1 MDFENIYK
9 SRSHVLKMLRLRGFE
24 TKSYDNQTKEELNI
38 LFQNHSKKMNSEV
51 DSLDIYIEGENKIL
65 VKYILSD
72 KCRAKIVEKVVEN
85 IYSDL
90 LSNEDTCIII
100 SKDKITYKGSMEEY
114 VNKVYNNL
122 NRFIQVFWLK
132 ELLFDITEH
141 ELVPEYKIL
150 DDSGKKAVMD
160 KYFVEEDKQLPYV
173 LVSDPVARF
182 YGVKVGELVEI
193 TDYSESNGKN
203 KTYRLC
209 VQ

>member
-9 SRSHVLKMLRLRGFE
+9 SRSHVLKMLRLRGFD
-24 TKSYDNQTKEELNI
+24 TSSYNNQTKEELNI

-51 DSLDIYIEGENKIL
+51 DSLDIYIEGESKIL

-122 NRFIQVFWLK
+122 KRFIQVFWLK

-141 ELVPEYKIL
+141 ELVPKYEIL
-150 DDSGKKAVMD
+150 DEAGKKAVMD
-160 KYFVEEDKQLPYV
+160 KYFVEENKQLPYV

-193 TDYSESNGKN
+193 TDYSDSNGKN
-203 KTYRLC
+203 KSYRLC

>member
-1 MDFENIYK
+1 MDFENIFK
-9 SRSHVLKMLRLRGFE
+9 SRSHVLKMLKIRG
-24 TKSYDNQTKEELNI
+24 YDTSKYQNQTKEELNI
-38 LFQNHSKKMNSEV
+38 LFQNHSKEMSSDI
-51 DSLDIYIEGENKIL
+51 DSLDIYIEGENKVI

-72 KCRAKIVEKVVEN
+72 KCRAKIVEKVVES
-85 IYSDL
+85 IYNDI

-114 VNKVYNNL
+114 VNKVFNN
-122 NRFIQVFWLK
+122 NKRFIQVFWLK

-150 DDSGKKAVMD
+150 DGSGKKAVMD
-160 KYFVEEDKQLPYV
+160 KYYVEEDKQLPYV

-203 KTYRLC
+203 KSYRLC

>member
-9 SRSHVLKMLRLRGFE
+9 SRSHVLKMLRLRGFD
-24 TKSYDNQTKEELNI
+24 TSSYDNQTKEELNI

-51 DSLDIYIEGENKIL
+51 DSLDIYIEGESKIL

-85 IYSDL
+85 IYSEL

-100 SKDKITYKGSMEEY
+100 SKDKITYKGNMQEY

-122 NRFIQVFWLK
+122 KRFIQIFWLK

-141 ELVPEYKIL
+141 ELVPKYEIL
-150 DDSGKKAVMD
+150 DTVGKKAVMD

-173 LVSDPVARF
+173 LVNDPVARF

-193 TDYSESNGKN
+193 TDYSDSNGKN
-203 KTYRLC
+203 KSYRLC

>member
-9 SRSHVLKMLRLRGFE
+9 SRSHVLKMLRLRGFD
-24 TKSYDNQTKEELNI
+24 TSSYDNQTKEELNI

-51 DSLDIYIEGENKIL
+51 DSLDIYIEGESKIL

-122 NRFIQVFWLK
+122 KR
-132 ELLFDITEH
+132 LLYE
-141 ELVPEYKIL
+141 K
-150 DDSGKKAVMD
+150 
-160 KYFVEEDKQLPYV
+160 
-173 LVSDPVARF
+173 
-182 YGVKVGELVEI
+182 
-193 TDYSESNGKN
+193 
-203 KTYRLC
+203 
-209 VQ
+209 